1 VHGPCANCCCSR
13 IGCITVRLSPE
24 SRPDPTRP
32 SIGIPH
38 PSSGHDGSRRRM
50 HQREARARMPT
61 RSAPFRP
68 GGNFLQSKEPFF
80 INNGCSSPSVLRLL
94 SSILRTTHRAR
105 SCCLIAELRVAL
117 FALVT
122 SLRFHPSFLSNPTLP
137 WSPRKGFH
145 LNPARAC
152 LDSERLR
159 CVLLELT
166 GDVADDGQQPE

>member
-24 SRPDPTRP
+24 TRPDPTVHRHPASVVRP
-32 SIGIPH
+32 
-38 PSSGHDGSRRRM
+38 RRVT
-50 HQREARARMPT
+50 AKNAPT
-61 RSAPFRP
+61 RSPSPDANAFRP
-68 GGNFLQSKEPFF
+68 FQAWRKFPSIKGALLYKQRLFFSLSPPSPLQHPPH
-80 INNGCSSPSVLRLL
+80 NSPSAKLLPYRRAPRRALR
-94 SSILRTTHRAR
+94 SGNVPS
-105 SCCLIAELRVAL
+105 V
-117 FALVT
+117 
-122 SLRFHPSFLSNPTLP
+122 PSFLSNPTLP